1 MRYFNAAKLKI
12 NTSLK
17 YRVRYASSCTPNF
30 GPPAGENRN
39 GKIQLCFESKNL
51 IFFPTLHCTHLS
63 AAVNDIGGRDRRG
76 AWVLSYT
83 DVNVAPAKL
92 GK

>member
-1 MRYFNAAKLKI
+1 M
-12 NTSLK
+12 SLL
-17 YRVRYASSCTPNF
+17 Y
-30 GPPAGENRN
+30 
-39 GKIQLCFESKNL
+39 ESKNL

-83 DVNVAPAKL
+83 DVNVVPAKL